1 VEIELKSFEL
11 KLNLLEVLGS
21 LPLRLQFIDLLAGFR
36 AAFTAWL
43 LMNILLMVVP
53 RYGAYTMV
61 LTGLLVLSADLMY
74 LWLLPDAPLQVRFEV
89 GMLKFEL
96 GWCFWLTLIAGTN
109 INTYTSHTPI
119 NNLLCESRKFL
130 PTLNC

>member
-1 VEIELKSFEL
+1 MIFLAFL
-11 KLNLLEVLGS
+11 LNLFYLH
-21 LPLRLQFIDLLAGFR
+21 LRYTLFR

-61 LTGLLVLSADLMY
+61 LTGVLMLSADLMY

-96 GWCFWLTLIAGTN
+96 GWCFWLTLIAGT
-109 INTYTSHTPI
+109 
-119 NNLLCESRKFL
+119 
-130 PTLNC
+130 

>member
-1 VEIELKSFEL
+1 MFGDAARVSPLHMHIYKYNNVGNDSF
-11 KLNLLEVLGS
+11 LLVLG
-21 LPLRLQFIDLLAGFR
+21 R

-61 LTGLLVLSADLMY
+61 LTGVLVLGADLMY

-96 GWCFWLTLIAGTN
+96 GWCFWLTLVAGKQSTH
-109 INTYTSHTPI
+109 SHTSFSLSTRTSSSI
-119 NNLLCESRKFL
+119 VE
-130 PTLNC
+130 